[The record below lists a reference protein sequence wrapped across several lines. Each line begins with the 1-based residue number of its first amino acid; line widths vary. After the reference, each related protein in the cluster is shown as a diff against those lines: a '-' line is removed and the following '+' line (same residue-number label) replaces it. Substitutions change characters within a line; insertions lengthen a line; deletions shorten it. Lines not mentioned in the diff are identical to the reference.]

1 MTPLKPKFIS
11 KPKSKSKPKPKFLN
25 RTTPVRMTPAR
36 LKKIASIPD
45 LSRHILT
52 FDSEDPSTFSAHT
65 LPPAAIMQAV
75 ARTPI
80 PWPAGQVPT
89 PQPMTIAPKPADPLP
104 QADYVVVTWTV
115 EEAKALADTL
125 TPGYPSKTAWY
136 PYTHN
141 FTTEYVPIIKKG
153 APSLTSKR
161 LGSYFLTEIAGKRVL
176 CIKSELHLSQDG
188 AKMPVAKLWAQI
200 IAEAQPKLILT
211 TGTAGGIGSGIEL
224 GDVVSAASVR
234 FDCLK
239 AFKSQ
244 PFHNAIYPCTK
255 LKYKSTAI
263 AEQLFLANT
272 AHLPV
277 ASRAPQ
283 IYTRKS
289 TVTPV
294 PDVVTT
300 DFFAFDDSSNTYGLQ
315 GLGGAVEMG
324 DAVLGLVISQMT
336 TGAPKWGAIRNAS
349 DPQIDDTGLTV
360 AQAANK
366 AAQIYEKY
374 GYWTT
379 IPSAITCW
387 SVILDN

>member
-1 MTPLKPKFIS
+1 MTKKVNTPRKPSAATLQAIK
-11 KPKSKSKPKPKFLN
+11 
-25 RTTPVRMTPAR
+25 TV
-36 LKKIASIPD
+36 PD

-52 FDSEDPSTFSAHT
+52 YDSEDPSTYSAHT
-65 LPPAAIMQAV
+65 LPPAAVMQAV
-75 ARTPI
+75 TRTPI
-80 PWPAGQVPT
+80 PWPVGEEPT
-89 PQPMTIAPKPADPLP
+89 PLPLAKKPAATAKLP
-104 QADYVVVTWTV
+104 QADYVIVTWTV

-141 FTTEYVPIIKKG
+141 FTKIFVPIIKKG

-161 LGSYFLTEIAGKRVL
+161 LGSYFLTSIAGKRVL
-176 CIKSELHLSQDG
+176 CMKSELHLSQDG
-188 AKMPVAKLWAQI
+188 AKMPIAKLWAQI
-200 IAEAQPKLILT
+200 IAEAQPKLIIT
-211 TGTAGGIGSGIEL
+211 TGTAGGIGGGIEL

-234 FDCLK
+234 FECLK
-239 AFKSQ
+239 TFKSQ
-244 PFHNAIYPCTK
+244 PFHNSIYPCSQ
-255 LKYKSTAI
+255 LVYSSAAI

-277 ASRAPQ
+277 TSRAPQ
-283 IYTRKS
+283 IFTSS
-289 TVTPV
+289 TAITPV

-324 DAVLGLVISQMT
+324 DAVLGLVVSQMT
-336 TGAPKWGAIRNAS
+336 TNAPKWAAIRNAS

-366 AAQIYEKY
+366 AAQIYEKF

-387 SVILDN
+387 SVVLDN